1 RDPLIGRVIDGRYRV
16 LERIGSGGMGLVYK
30 VEHQRMGKIA
40 ALKGLR
46 RAFVGDADIV
56 HPLRREAEAG
66 PKLTNPPTVQ
76 TFDFA
81 TADGAMYL
89 VMEYVRGDDLG
100 AILRREGPL
109 PFRRVA
115 PVFIQICEALAE
127 AHELG
132 IVHRDLKPE
141 NIIVVHARDGRDH

>member
-1 RDPLIGRVIDGRYRV
+1 MPLIGKLIDGRYRV
-16 LERIGSGGMGLVYK
+16 IERIGAGGMGLVYK

-40 ALKGLR
+40 AMKVLHRDLAADPDVVR
-46 RAFVGDADIV
+46 RF
-56 HPLRREAEAG
+56 RREAEAVSR
-66 PKLTNPPTVQ
+66 LTSAHTVQ
-76 TFDFA
+76 TFDFG

-109 PFRRVA
+109 PFRRVG

-132 IVHRDLKPE
+132 VVHRDLK
-141 NIIVVHARDGRDH
+141 